1 MNNTQTTYKPIS
13 YNQLFERIK
22 DAPKERLYDIYQFV
36 NFVIYNDSNSDTQ
49 QQRDTAKNLTEKY
62 CPKELADELA
72 TDDYMIGKPFPYE
85 DFDLEKA
92 IIEDEN
98 DEPAPEE
105 WVQKM
110 FPKSSLYYWHNETE
124 VRVVRFVLNKKNNK
138 NIK

>member
-1 MNNTQTTYKPIS
+1 M
-13 YNQLFERIK
+13 
-22 DAPKERLYDIYQFV
+22 YDIYQFV
-36 NFVIYNDSNSDTQ
+36 NFVIYNDSKSDSQ

-72 TDDYMIGKPFPYE
+72 TDDYMIGNPFPYE

-110 FPKSSLYYWHNETE
+110 FPK
-124 VRVVRFVLNKKNNK
+124 VLSIIGTTKQK
-138 NIK
+138 